1 MPSGLL
7 PLSLNK
13 ENSPLLL
20 QMTSIDFAA
29 QQKPSGGSTA
39 EKPPEPSNGLAAEP
53 AVINDPIHGH
63 IELHPLL
70 LRIIDTPQFQRLRD
84 IKQLGKMGKRCVCVC
99 VSVSVCVCVSMCV
112 C

>member
-20 QMTSIDFAA
+20 QMASNNCAA

-39 EKPPEPSNGLAAEP
+39 QKPPEPSNGLAAEP

-99 VSVSVCVCVSMCV
+99 VCVSVCVCMC
-112 C
+112 